1 MQSLQKYIRLFGRR
15 YFSALYIRRQ
25 QGVVI
30 SMRLINWRIWMEYKS
45 RKFGMENR
53 NSRFPK
59 LGTTFE
65 GLLQEKARQLS
76 LEN

>member
-1 MQSLQKYIRLFGRR
+1 
-15 YFSALYIRRQ
+15 
-25 QGVVI
+25 
-30 SMRLINWRIWMEYKS
+30 MEYKS

>member
-1 MQSLQKYIRLFGRR
+1 
-15 YFSALYIRRQ
+15 
-25 QGVVI
+25 
-30 SMRLINWRIWMEYKS
+30 MEYKS

-59 LGTTFE
+59 LGTIFE